1 MSKFNFKSVFLY
13 LTPLVLSNHA
23 TLLGNYLND
32 QNFDSFHY
40 KSTIY
45 SKSFKNN
52 KFIYKK
58 ETDAFE
64 KYLFNDLLKNGENLI
79 YLLSLKENIEKKD
92 FNLDIESDTQYEKD
106 NTFYAE
112 GNVIVS
118 FSNGSLRADTIT
130 YNKIDKTFTS
140 KGNVIFTKGNQYF
153 EASKVF
159 YNLKSNEGF
168 IENIYGI
175 INIKSFV
182 DDFEFKNIIKANEI
196 ENIEK
201 VTDLRYINNVSLGL
215 KNDFL
220 ETRKFNITQLKFDI
234 PSITKWRYKS
244 DKLFLKDNVLSSEEI
259 LFTNDAL
266 NKPQFILKSKKFT
279 GELVNQKI
287 KLVSKKNWIILDD
300 ILKVPIGKRSIFE
313 KESNT
318 SSWGVG
324 SDFNEK
330 DGFYLSRSH
339 RYLKLNEEFRLDYR
353 TYYLFQR
360 ALKGETDAFT
370 AKDSSLL
377 SSKVKNDIELSDLV
391 GLDVDLY
398 GNLKEWNLSFKSEL
412 NSLNPNRLHEA
423 VRTKFTFSKS
433 IDLNADD
440 NNDKEV
446 KDISKNYGLSD
457 FDINEETEVIL
468 KNDELND
475 FNNKN
480 NNIVELNLV
489 EDNEV
494 KEGYKNIA
502 DIKFSSVYREKIS
515 RGYSGES
522 EIYFGNSLSLANRKL
537 WTRGNASE
545 QLSFIYD
552 TGQFKAQSYNSK
564 NFRDLY
570 RNVFAIKYYSAYSLW
585 EKNISNKY
593 INEDY
598 KYFPSIVKEG
608 IIWKTNIQSAIFLY
622 SNGLSQEAIS
632 FSSGP
637 HIILGSLKNKFF
649 DYTTIN
655 LIGNY
660 VLKSGE
666 SPFAFDNVNKNF
678 NVNIEL
684 KQQLLGPVV
693 LSYGT
698 SYNFENSEYSLPIYG
713 LDINRR
719 AYSLGAFYNR
729 INESIGFK
737 FNIFNF
743 DYSGRASKF

>member
-1 MSKFNFKSVFLY
+1 MSKINFKSLFLY
-13 LTPLVLSNHA
+13 LTPFILSNHT
-23 TLLGNYLND
+23 TLLGNNLNEKD
-32 QNFDSFHY
+32 FDSFHE
-40 KSTIY
+40 KSIIY
-45 SKSFKNN
+45 SKSVKNN
-52 KFIYKK
+52 NFIYKK
-58 ETDAFE
+58 KTDAFE
-64 KYLFNDLLKNGENLI
+64 KYLYDDLLKLGENLI

-92 FNLDIESDTQYEKD
+92 FNLDIESDIQYEKD
-106 NTFYAE
+106 NKFYAE
-112 GNVIVS
+112 GNVIVY

-130 YNKIDKTFTS
+130 YNKIDKTLTS
-140 KGNVIFTKGNQYF
+140 KGNVIFSKGKQYF

-159 YNLKSNEGF
+159 YNLKTNDGF

-175 INIKSFV
+175 LNIKSFV
-182 DDFEFKNIIKANEI
+182 DDFEFKNIIKAKKI

-201 VTDLRYINNVSLGL
+201 VTDLKYINNVSLGL
-215 KNDFL
+215 INDFE
-220 ETRKFNITQLKFDI
+220 ETKKFNITQLKFQI

-244 DKLFLKDNVLSSEEI
+244 NKLFLKGNVLSSEEI

-287 KLVSKKNWIILDD
+287 KLVSKNNWIILDD

-318 SSWGVG
+318 SWGIG

-330 DGFYLSRSH
+330 DGFFLSRSH
-339 RYLKLNEEFRLDYR
+339 RYIELNEEFRLKYR

-360 ALKGETDAFT
+360 GFKGETNAFT

-377 SSKVKNDIELSDLV
+377 SSKVKNDIELSDLF
-391 GLDVDLY
+391 GLDVNLF
-398 GNLKEWNLSFKSEL
+398 GNLKEWKLSLKSEF
-412 NSLNPNRLHEA
+412 NSLNPDRLPEA
-423 VRTKFTFSKS
+423 LRTKLSITKS
-433 IDLNADD
+433 IDLNSHDK
-440 NNDKEV
+440 NDEEV
-446 KDISKNYGLSD
+446 KGISQNYGISD
-457 FDINEETEVIL
+457 FDINHEIEGII

-475 FNNKN
+475 FNIKKN
-480 NNIVELNLV
+480 NNIIELYLA
-489 EDNEV
+489 EDNEI
-494 KEGYKNIA
+494 KHDYKNIF

-515 RGYSGES
+515 RGYAGES

-537 WTRGNASE
+537 WRRGNSSE

-552 TGQFKAQSYNSK
+552 TGQFKAQGYLSNT
-564 NFRDLY
+564 FMDLY
-570 RNVFAIKYYSAYSLW
+570 RNVLAIKYYSAYSLW
-585 EKNISNKY
+585 EKNINNKN
-593 INEDY
+593 INKNY

-622 SNGLSQEAIS
+622 SNGYSQEAIS

-637 HIILGSLKNKFF
+637 QITLGSLTNKFF
-649 DYTTIN
+649 DYTTVN

-660 VLKSGE
+660 VLKSGQ
-666 SPFAFDNVNKNF
+666 SPFAFDDINKNF

-684 KQQLLGPVV
+684 KQQLLGPLVF
-693 LSYGT
+693 SYGT
-698 SYNFENSEYSLPIYG
+698 SYNFETSEYSLPIYG

-719 AYSLGAFYNR
+719 AYNLGAFYNMV
-729 INESIGFK
+729 NESIGFK

-743 DYSGRASKF
+743 DYSGKSSKF